1 MLITRTPT
9 SSDLDALA
17 VLFDE
22 YRQFYGQSTNIEA
35 ARRFLS
41 ERLEK
46 EDSYLIGAFLDDVL
60 VGFTQLFPSFSSVG
74 MSPKL
79 ILNDMYVLESVRKT
93 GVAEAL
99 LDAANELAL
108 ENGVLS
114 MVLATRL
121 ENNPARGLYERF
133 GWTEEQEF
141 TYYNY
146 KPKNRDT

>member
-99 LDAANELAL
+99 LD
-108 ENGVLS
+108 LS
-114 MVLATRL
+114 LIHI
-121 ENNPARGLYERF
+121 
-133 GWTEEQEF
+133 
-141 TYYNY
+141 
-146 KPKNRDT
+146 